1 MSYFGENEY
10 YMMLDQVKLCQTQ
23 QRPDIKLEIVIVI
36 CQMLQTQ
43 PLEDEMS
50 VDVKK
55 MEKFARDLLTNPDF
69 RRKVHKREALIE
81 REPIVYFGS
90 DTLKDD
96 EFDFDET
103 LEKDIT
109 AIDFK
114 VTTFLGNVMAYI
126 QEQQA
131 I

>member
-1 MSYFGENEY
+1 MTYFGENEF

-23 QRPDIKLEIVIVI
+23 QRPDIKLEIVAVI

-43 PLEDEMS
+43 PLEDDMADEI
-50 VDVKK
+50 KK
-55 MEKFARDLLTNPDF
+55 MEKFVGGLLTNSNF
-69 RRKVHKREALIE
+69 RKKVHKREALIA
-81 REPIVYFGS
+81 REPITYFGD

-96 EFDFDET
+96 PYDFDEK
-103 LEKDIT
+103 LENEIT

-114 VTTFLGNVMAYI
+114 ITTFLGNVMAFI
-126 QEQQA
+126 QEQSA

>member
-23 QRPDIKLEIVIVI
+23 QRPDIKLEIVAVI

-50 VDVKK
+50 ADIKK
-55 MEKFARDLLTNPDF
+55 MEKFARELLTNPDF
-69 RRKVHKREALIE
+69 RRKVHKRQALIE
-81 REPIVYFGS
+81 REPIIYFGQE
-90 DTLKDD
+90 TLKDD
-96 EFDFDET
+96 EYDFDEA

-109 AIDFK
+109 AIDFR